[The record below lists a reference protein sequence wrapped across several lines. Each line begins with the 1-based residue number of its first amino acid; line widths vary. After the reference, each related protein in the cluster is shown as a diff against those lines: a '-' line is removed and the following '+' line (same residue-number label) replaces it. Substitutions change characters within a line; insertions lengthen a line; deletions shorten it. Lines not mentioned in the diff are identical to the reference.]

1 MKYTGAKILIESLK
15 RMGTQCVFGYPGGSI
30 LDIYEELYK
39 EKGKI
44 KHYLMSSEHGAT
56 FAADGYYRASGKIGV
71 VLATS
76 GPDRKSVV

>member
-44 KHYLMSSEHGAT
+44 KHYLMSSEQGAT
-56 FAADGYYRASGKIGV
+56 FAADGYSLLLLYRLCRGSPCMEYRCIG
-71 VLATS
+71 
-76 GPDRKSVV
+76 